1 MDDPDLASLR
11 AMLLGPEQRQLEA
24 LQARVDDK
32 EGRAEDLAAVLPRVL
47 LQHADD
53 PHFTRA
59 LAPPIESAITASV
72 QRNPGPLADA
82 LFPVMGPA
90 IRKAVAAGL
99 ASMVDSLNRTLEH
112 SLSLRSFKWRLEAM
126 RTGRSF
132 GEVVLL
138 KTLLYRVEQV
148 FLIDRHAGLLLQHV
162 TSGVTSVRDAD
173 MVSGMLTAIRDF
185 VQDSFHVPQADS
197 LEALKVGELS
207 VLVEPG
213 PRAVIA
219 AVVRGGAPREYRQTL
234 QDTLE
239 TIHLQFADALES
251 FNGDA
256 STLDGARDALEGC
269 LQSQF
274 RAAERTPSTRSGWLL
289 VAVVLLVLATWAGL
303 TYRGQLRT
311 RAYLARLSAEPG
323 VTVVSS
329 ERRWGQLIVSG
340 LRDPLARDPA
350 ALIEGT
356 GLAAADV
363 SGHWA
368 PYYSLDPPLVLARA
382 RAVLHPPEGVT
393 LELKDGMLSASG
405 NMSAAWIAETRRLTP
420 LVPGLVQFDAAGAS
434 ATSIRRVTDDLS
446 ALRVLFQKGSVALAP
461 GQDRAVQRLT
471 DLLQQLDVLARASG
485 QHFAVDVIGRA
496 DADGPDEANIPL
508 SRARAAVILEGLTR
522 ERFSSITLTSD
533 GVGSREL
540 LAPGDDE
547 ASKSENRS
555 VTVRITGT
563 DRRAE

>member
-59 LAPPIESAITASV
+59 LAPPIESALTASV

-132 GEVVLL
+132 GEVVLI

-162 TSGVTSVRDAD
+162 ASGATSVRDAD

-185 VQDSFHVPQADS
+185 VQDSFHVSQADS

-219 AVVRGGAPREYRQTL
+219 AVVRGAAPREYRQTL

-274 RAAERTPSTRSGWLL
+274 RSAERSPSKRSGWLL
-289 VAVVLLVLATWAGL
+289 LAAVLIALTAWAGL
-303 TYRGQLRT
+303 TYRTHLRT

-323 VTVVSS
+323 LTVVST
-329 ERRWGQLIVSG
+329 ERRWGQLVVSG

-350 ALIEGT
+350 ALVSGT
-356 GLAAADV
+356 GFAAEEV
-363 SGHWA
+363 VGRWA

-382 RAVLHPPEGVT
+382 RTVLRPPDGVT
-393 LELKDGMLSASG
+393 LELKDGVLSASG
-405 NMSAAWIAETRRLTP
+405 EMSAAWIAETRRLTP
-420 LVPGLVQFDAAGAS
+420 LVAGLVGFDAAAAAS
-434 ATSIRRVTDDLS
+434 TSIRRTTDDLS
-446 ALRVLFQKGSVALAP
+446 ALRVLFQKGSVAFAP
-461 GQDRAVQRLT
+461 GQGDAVQRLT
-471 DLLQQLDVLARASG
+471 GLLRQLDTLAQASG
-485 QHFAVDVIGRA
+485 QHFIIDVVGRA
-496 DADGPDEANIPL
+496 DADGPDEANVPL
-508 SRARAAVILEGLTR
+508 SRARAALILDGLTR
-522 ERFSSITLTSD
+522 EQFSSIALTSD

-540 LAPGDDE
+540 LAPGEDE

-555 VTVRITGT
+555 VTVHVART
-563 DRRAE
+563 DRGAE